1 MEAAL
6 LDLVSERDL
15 GQISISDV
23 TTRAGVNR
31 STFYEHYS
39 DIHDLAE
46 SACTAMFD
54 ELVAATPVFSLQS
67 ASDQPPHQL
76 PELFAHIATHAPLY
90 RMLLGPDG
98 SARVINH
105 LLQRIVVAAHVG
117 LVAMEASTHA
127 DDPSEVPHDPEA
139 AFTAGAILGTI
150 IDWLHRGCPG
160 TPNQMATVV
169 APLLV
174 STASIAG
181 PGNRVRTKGQKSAGV
196 RSSRRQ

>member
-1 MEAAL
+1 MPVQHTDPRVQRSRAAMEAAL

-54 ELVAATPVFSLQS
+54 ELVAATPVFSMQS
-67 ASDQPPHQL
+67 ASDQPHQL

-90 RMLLGPDG
+90 QMLLAPDG
-98 SARVINH
+98 NARVINH
-105 LLQRIVVAAHVG
+105 LLQRTDFSG
-117 LVAMEASTHA
+117 L
-127 DDPSEVPHDPEA
+127 
-139 AFTAGAILGTI
+139 
-150 IDWLHRGCPG
+150 
-160 TPNQMATVV
+160 
-169 APLLV
+169 
-174 STASIAG
+174 
-181 PGNRVRTKGQKSAGV
+181 
-196 RSSRRQ
+196 